1 MGYRQGLGHEEMEAQ
16 PTTCLVLTT
25 EPSGFWEANRVGKW
39 IERGSPVVTVRDL
52 THSQLELATFVQY
65 ELQEGGRR
73 YEEHKRKSAERI
85 AQMFGKG

>member
-1 MGYRQGLGHEEMEAQ
+1 MGYRQGLGHEEMEAK

-39 IERGSPVVTVRDL
+39 IERGSPMVTVRDL

-65 ELQEGGRR
+65 ELQEGSRR
-73 YEEHKRKSAERI
+73 YEERKRKSAERI

>member
-1 MGYRQGLGHEEMEAQ
+1 MTA
-16 PTTCLVLTT
+16 
-25 EPSGFWEANRVGKW
+25 
-39 IERGSPVVTVRDL
+39 RDL

-73 YEEHKRKSAERI
+73 YEERKRKSAERI

>member
-1 MGYRQGLGHEEMEAQ
+1 MEAK

-25 EPSGFWEANRVGKW
+25 EPQGFWEANRIGT
-39 IERGSPVVTVRDL
+39 PAVTARDL

-73 YEEHKRKSAERI
+73 YEERKRKSAERI